1 MKGFILALQFLTRL
15 PTPRV
20 TADEAAFAASM
31 RWFPAVG
38 LVIGGLV
45 AGAAW
50 VGSSLDSWLGALVAL
65 GIWIVVT
72 GALHL
77 DGLSDLADASGA
89 AHKDRERLL
98 AVLADPHV
106 GSFGVVAIA
115 LQLIAKLIL
124 LHSAVEAQLFWP
136 LVLLPFAARIG
147 PLVWTMW
154 LPPLHK
160 GLASRFRMAVRPADM
175 AAWTVAL
182 VTTAY
187 VSPAILMTAPL
198 ILWWGW
204 QVRRTIGGISG
215 DGHGAGIELI
225 ETGLLLSMIL
235 LTHLWPGV

>member
-1 MKGFILALQFLTRL
+1 MKGFIIALQFLTRL

-20 TADEAAFAASM
+20 MADEAAFAASM

-38 LVIGGLV
+38 LVIGALV
-45 AGAAW
+45 AGVAWAAA
-50 VGSSLDSWLGALVAL
+50 SIDPWLGALAAL
-65 GIWIVVT
+65 GGWVAVT

-89 AHKDRERLL
+89 AHKDRERLS

-124 LHSAVEAQLFWP
+124 LHSAIEAQLFWP
-136 LVLLPFAARIG
+136 LILIPFAARIG
-147 PLVWTMW
+147 PLVWTIW
-154 LPPLHK
+154 LPPLHE
-160 GLASRFRMAVRPADM
+160 GLASRFRIAVRPADIM
-175 AAWTVAL
+175 MWA
-182 VTTAY
+182 VTLLATTH
-187 VSPAILMTAPL
+187 VSPSILMTAPL

-204 QVRRTIGGISG
+204 QLRRTIGGISG

-225 ETGLLLSMIL
+225 ETGLLLSMIIL
-235 LTHLWPGV
+235 FHLWPGA